1 MTDMSI
7 SYRRLLKPKKCH
19 KTTEVFIVVLAIEKE
34 VLSLTKNSFSFSLT
48 EKNTALMLIIGN
60 NSFPHPCAYRSFSRR
75 LTFSMVDGNR
85 WHFMR
90 NTQKQTDRSSILALY
105 SAHVRLQ
112 AGSAH
117 QRSSQIHFLA
127 GCRKTRLNRALSV
140 ICLMLVFFW
149 TCFIFL
155 LGPPTLIVFGY
166 FLFFICFFSWLLWFL
181 LFVSTPFPSLPLPF
195 LDSAAVSWER
205 CELPQRGLGRNPSQI
220 WIWYI

>member
-1 MTDMSI
+1 M
-7 SYRRLLKPKKCH
+7 
-19 KTTEVFIVVLAIEKE
+19 
-34 VLSLTKNSFSFSLT
+34 LSLTKNSFSFSLT

-75 LTFSMVDGNR
+75 LTFSMADGNR

-149 TCFIFL
+149 TRFMFL
-155 LGPPTLIVFGY
+155 LGPPSLIAFGY
-166 FLFFICFFSWLLWFL
+166 FLFFVVFCFLVAL
-181 LFVSTPFPSLPLPF
+181 VSSLRFHTLPFPSYPSIQLQCLG
-195 LDSAAVSWER
+195 SAVSSPSGVWGGTTAKFESGTFKFIQ
-205 CELPQRGLGRNPSQI
+205 CEI
-220 WIWYI
+220 